1 MAAGEGLDW
10 FEVDVDWRGCGA
22 EAVVECA
29 EHEFVAVFLGHEL
42 VINHIILTRL
52 SHRPDRRQPHHPLQH
67 LPPLALHLDRQ
78 IPHLPLPAP
87 AIKHPIPHHEPH
99 TDILLL
105 NPASQ
110 HFHEHVDLEICN
122 ELLTLCLDFGVFL
135 EVVESAG
142 DEFALLGGL
151 ADYYETALVG
161 GFEFIVHE
169 TRVVL
174 IIHEHLKL
182 PVLLGE
188 DLYLLAGKTIQLRND
203 MGSFAEL
210 FLELEPVLVVLVEV
224 YDGDGGVA
232 TEKDCYV
239 VVLVE
244 IGLGVLVV
252 AGHVDVVHTTNCDG
266 MFFEG
271 FKQIKIKLW

>member
-1 MAAGEGLDW
+1 MAVL
-10 FEVDVDWRGCGA
+10 
-22 EAVVECA
+22 
-29 EHEFVAVFLGHEL
+29 LGHEL

-78 IPHLPLPAP
+78 VPHLPLLAP
-87 AIKHPIPHHEPH
+87 TVQHAIPHHEPH
-99 TDILLL
+99 TDVLLL

-122 ELLTLCLDFGVFL
+122 ELLTLGLYFGVFL
-135 EVVESAG
+135 EVVEGAG
-142 DEFALLGGL
+142 DEFALLGGF

-161 GFEFIVHE
+161 GFELVVHE

-174 IIHEHLKL
+174 IIHEHLEL
-182 PVLLGE
+182 PMLPDE
-188 DLYLLAGKTIQLRND
+188 DLNLLAGETIQLGND
-203 MGSFAEL
+203 VRPFAEL

-266 MFFEG
+266 VFFEG